1 MGTAGTGPWGQGLQR
16 QKLWARGS
24 TGGGGCGVSLC
35 WLMGGGKYIFTWLAQ
50 PRLRC
55 AAVCPAIPEPP
66 PAPQLP
72 PTCCCMRRWCRRR
85 RTSRTGRCTCC
96 TVLPRRT
103 ASPARPAWPTGPTG
117 TAACSASPPRSTTTA
132 GPTSAPRPAA
142 TPGSGT
148 SATGACRERPG
159 LGLRAAGGRWCCW
172 WAGGGW
178 FQDHVIFP
186 SFGSAVLGL
195 GVLGGKDRAAGCAG
209 AEPPL
214 AGATWLG
221 PAVSHPRAR
230 LSSALASW
238 CCDLRVGAVGTFPS
252 TEGTGSWGTCLLLAL
267 WVSSAAA
274 STSGPP

>member
-55 AAVCPAIPEPP
+55 AAVCPTVPEPP

-178 FQDHVIFP
+178 CRDPCHFP
-186 SFGSAVLGL
+186 QF
-195 GVLGGKDRAAGCAG
+195 
-209 AEPPL
+209 
-214 AGATWLG
+214 WLSG
-221 PAVSHPRAR
+221 
-230 LSSALASW
+230 
-238 CCDLRVGAVGTFPS
+238 VGAGGVG
-252 TEGTGSWGTCLLLAL
+252 GQGRGCRLC
-267 WVSSAAA
+267 
-274 STSGPP
+274 GG